1 MEQYGEAGICGFAGS
16 ETQATLNTPSMGYL
30 AAGTSYTVV
39 HKLGLSLFSSAKL
52 LPLRYAPLEVELTL
66 AAPEDWLIT
75 QIVGT
80 AYAGST
86 NYSISNVQIIYD
98 AYCLDEQVQ
107 NSFYKALLSS
117 RVLSI
122 PSMTI
127 FQSVFQIAPNSTSAS
142 FSSVRAFSRLSHV
155 WLTFRAA
162 GPKSTSFIC
171 PGTTGGGNG
180 GGATPAL
187 ADGGPSIRLSI
198 GPHNYPDSAPLNTIT
213 ETFFQFQKALGNV
226 PNITRDN
233 FLNNAYTVVFD
244 LRKVPSDPTSSISTR
259 SGDLLRIDLQNLVQ
273 NQAVE
278 CWVTL
283 FAFSCTCIRESGVTL
298 LT

>member
-1 MEQYGEAGICGFAGS
+1 M
-16 ETQATLNTPSMGYL
+16 
-30 AAGTSYTVV
+30 
-39 HKLGLSLFSSAKL
+39 
-52 LPLRYAPLEVELTL
+52 
-66 AAPEDWLIT
+66 
-75 QIVGT
+75 
-80 AYAGST
+80 
-86 NYSISNVQIIYD
+86 
-98 AYCLDEQVQ
+98 
-107 NSFYKALLSS
+107 
-117 RVLSI
+117 
-122 PSMTI
+122 
-127 FQSVFQIAPNSTSAS
+127 
-142 FSSVRAFSRLSHV
+142 

-198 GPHNYPDSAPLNTIT
+198 GPHNYPDAAPLSTIT
-213 ETFFQFQKALGNV
+213 ETFFQFQKALGNI

-244 LRKVPSDPTSSISTR
+244 LRKVPSDPTSSVSTR
-259 SGDLLRIDLQNLVQ
+259 SGDLLRIDLQNLVA